1 MLRNCNRRPDVK
13 IVNREQKFI
22 LYRIPFLTREQP
34 PRGKNHSSSANLAS
48 ISRMSSTASSSP
60 TPNPIAATSRRCCC
74 ISRRR
79 SKSFRRAFFP
89 DFFRAVLLRLMPI
102 LVAGHFHEYHL
113 TLPILVYVLSE
124 TPHKK

>member
-22 LYRIPFLTREQP
+22 LYRIPFITREQP
-34 PRGKNHSSSANLAS
+34 PRGKSHSSSANLAS

-89 DFFRAVLLRLMPI
+89 DFFRSAPASNADSCRWS
-102 LVAGHFHEYHL
+102 FHEYHL
-113 TLPILVYVLSE
+113 TLPTYSCVLSE